1 MYSLKIS
8 TKIVEKIC
16 SQDDIRLIAIKDY
29 IEHPKPNGY
38 RSLHLILEVPVFF
51 SEEKKWMKV
60 EVQMRTKAMDF
71 WASIEHKLQY
81 KKDRHIQT
89 DDLVEMLSVAAKDIH
104 ALDLRMQEISEIIDQ
119 RTAKDSIDS

>member
-1 MYSLKIS
+1 M
-8 TKIVEKIC
+8 EKIC